1 MSAIKRLEKDRSE
14 SLAATAMVDDMEME
28 DGTMPEE
35 AVKQQHSARG
45 AGVGQGNGGHAEE
58 VEEEGYDSE
67 SERLFSNHLLHVV
80 SALGGRDVVQDKYIP
95 GDEAIGEK
103 MGLFDESHTKAVFST
118 IRLYSGLKEIF
129 EDG

>member
-1 MSAIKRLEKDRSE
+1 MALLQSIMSAMKRLEKDRSE

-35 AVKQQHSARG
+35 AVKQQQSARG
-45 AGVGQGNGGHAEE
+45 GAGVGHAEE

-80 SALGGRDVVQDKYIP
+80 SALGGRDVVQDKYVP

-103 MGLFDESHTKAVFST
+103 IWVHLTNLFSHE
-118 IRLYSGLKEIF
+118 IRLFYYQIVFGI
-129 EDG
+129 